1 MMNKIDSK
9 SDRETVLNTSAAER
23 ADGNGR
29 GELAFN
35 YITENFGVSK
45 RAAELVRNAEASLS
59 EVFAKLGE
67 IAEINQLKVMK
78 AFADNRVSERHFMP
92 TTGYGYDDDGRDTLD
107 KIYAQVFGCEDA
119 LVRHNWVNGSHT
131 LATMLYAVLRPG
143 DTLLAVTGKPYDT
156 LEEVIGIVGEDGNGS
171 LKDFG
176 IAYEQIDLTQSG
188 EPNYAE
194 IEKTLKNKKIRAVMI
209 QRSKGYGWR
218 PTYSAEKIG
227 EITAFVKSISPE
239 TLCLVDNCY
248 GEFADVKE
256 PTDFGVDLMAGSLI
270 KNPGGGLA
278 PTGGYI
284 AGKHD
289 LIELCAY
296 RLTCVGIGR
305 ECGATMDF
313 NRQAYQGFFM
323 APHTVLQSLKAAA
336 LCSAVFSE
344 LGFDA
349 DPKPEEERHDIIQSV
364 KFNDK
369 DKMIAFIQGIQKGAP
384 IDSFVVPEPWDMP
397 GYQDQVIMA
406 AGAFVQGASIELSA
420 DAPLREPYIAYMQ
433 GGLTYESAKLGIM
446 VAVDN
451 VIKL

>member
-1 MMNKIDSK
+1 MNK
-9 SDRETVLNTSAAER
+9 DR
-23 ADGNGR
+23 
-29 GELAFN
+29 
-35 YITENFGVSK
+35 YISENFGVSMK
-45 RAAELVRNAEASLS
+45 AVELINRAENCVKAQ
-59 EVFAKLGE
+59 FAKME
-67 IAEINQLKVMK
+67 ETAEINQLKVMK

-107 KIYAQVFGCEDA
+107 KIYAQVFGAEDA

-143 DTLLAVTGKPYDT
+143 DTLMAITGKPYDT
-156 LEEVIGIVGEDGNGS
+156 LEEVIGIAGEAGNGS

-176 IAYEQIDLTQSG
+176 VTYKQIDLKEG
-188 EPNYAE
+188 EPDYDKIGYE
-194 IEKTLKNKKIRAVMI
+194 LKKNKIRAIMI

-227 EITAFVKSISPE
+227 EIISFVKKISPD

-248 GEFADVKE
+248 GEFADVNE
-256 PTDFGVDLMAGSLI
+256 PTDFGADLMAGSLI
-270 KNPGGGLA
+270 KNPGGGIA

-305 ECGATMDF
+305 ECGSTMEF
-313 NRQAYQGFFM
+313 NRKAYQGFFM
-323 APHTVLQSLKAAA
+323 APHTVLQALKAAC
-336 LCSAVFSE
+336 LCAAVFTE
-344 LGFDA
+344 LGYEA
-349 DPKPEEERHDIIQSV
+349 DPVPDAERHDIIQSV
-364 KFNDK
+364 KFGDK
-369 DKMIAFIQGIQKGAP
+369 DKMTAFIQGIQKGAP
-384 IDSFVVPEPWDMP
+384 VDSFVTPEPWDMP

-406 AGAFVQGASIELSA
+406 AGAFIQGASIELSA

-433 GGLTYESAKLGIM
+433 GGLTYESAKLGIT

-451 VIKL
+451 VIKV